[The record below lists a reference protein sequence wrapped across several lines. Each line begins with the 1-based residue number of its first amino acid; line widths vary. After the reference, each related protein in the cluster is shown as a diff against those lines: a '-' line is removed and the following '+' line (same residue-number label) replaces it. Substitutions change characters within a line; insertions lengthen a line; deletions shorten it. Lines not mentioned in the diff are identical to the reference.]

1 MPIKVNNVEITTN
14 KINNNNVSE
23 EKLNGTKIYPS
34 TVYYTVRFYDYSGG
48 SLLKTQQVQQGGNAT
63 APANPTRTGYTFTG
77 WDKSYTNVQSNLN
90 IYGTWQIKTYTVRFY
105 AWDGG
110 SLLKT
115 QTVNH
120 GSSATAPTQ
129 PTRPGYTWLGW
140 DKSFSYIISNLDVYG
155 TWQQAGS
162 FETKYTIVD
171 VGDLSYLM
179 NNYTIN
185 AIPYDDA
192 ERIMGTHAQAIL
204 EETFET
210 FTADYVST
218 NTSFHTD
225 YPLMAP
231 PSPNAIGTHVAICID
246 DPNYYVSNG
255 YFFILYE
262 VVSV

>member
-129 PTRPGYTWLGW
+129 PTREGYTFTGW
-140 DKSFSYIISNLDVYG
+140 DKSFTNVQSNLVVYG
-155 TWQQAGS
+155 LWQQAS
-162 FETKYTIVD
+162 FNYYVLRD
-171 VGDLSYLM
+171 VGDYNLASGFYAATCP
-179 NNYTIN
+179 NDTTSPI
-185 AIPYDDA
+185 
-192 ERIMGTHAQAIL
+192 THTYSQAIIQDAWNWDA
-204 EETFET
+204 TCI
-210 FTADYVST
+210 ST
-218 NTSFHTD
+218 NTELHTA
-225 YPLMAP
+225 YTYTN
-231 PSPNAIGTHVAICID
+231 PNLYTPTQFVAFCVEDLYQYLGVGTTPYII
-246 DPNYYVSNG
+246 
-255 YFFILYE
+255 YE
-262 VVSV
+262 VESA